1 MASILR
7 LERRLDP
14 PPRSQIRQRINE
26 YARAALQVVDRD
38 LLIDVVAGIR
48 FAGEPHAERDRARE
62 ALGVCA
68 AAGDG
73 RLGERT
79 RRLFVIGEQSADQLR
94 VRVEDELRVLEVAAG
109 NERRAARGGELRDER
124 VE

>member
-26 YARAALQVVDRD
+26 YAGAALQVVDRD
-38 LLIDVVAGIR
+38 LLIDVVAGIGL
-48 FAGEPHAERDRARE
+48 AGEPHAERDRARE
-62 ALGVCA
+62 AFGVRA

-73 RLGERT
+73 RFSARAGRLG
-79 RRLFVIGEQSADQLR
+79 VIVEQAADQLR
-94 VRVEDELRVLEVAAG
+94 VRIQAEL
-109 NERRAARGGELRDER
+109 
-124 VE
+124 